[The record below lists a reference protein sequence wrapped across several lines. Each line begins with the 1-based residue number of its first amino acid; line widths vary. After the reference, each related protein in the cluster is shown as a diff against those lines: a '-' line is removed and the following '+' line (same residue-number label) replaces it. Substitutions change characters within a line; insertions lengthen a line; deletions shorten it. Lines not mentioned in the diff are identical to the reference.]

1 MTALSTP
8 ITLPPAPPSLS
19 FGDLILSLGSCF
31 SEHIPSYLQAG
42 GMEALINPFG
52 TQYNPLSIAR
62 TLSRILEGKPFE
74 SEELIQHGG
83 LYHSLLHHGAF
94 SRVTSGETL
103 EAINASLCSAH
114 TQLPRLRYLLLTWG
128 TSYVYH
134 LRETGEVVS
143 NCHKLPEKLFIRE
156 RVDVPSLLHI
166 WTPLLRKLLEL
177 QPGLQLI
184 LTVSPVRHLRDG
196 AHANTLSKA
205 TLHLFT
211 EELQRLFP
219 DHVHYFPAYEL
230 VLDELRDYRFYAED
244 MAHPSTLTQRLVAER
259 FAGLGMSLPCE
270 PSPRHSASPW
280 SFATAHYMPRPR
292 CIRRGW
298 SVSRHGSGT
307 SSVAIPWPSSPY
319 PSHTAS
325 PQATQRGRQDPLPPN
340 DLSPHTAR
348 SERLYGG

>member
-8 ITLPPAPPSLS
+8 ITLPPAPPSLF

-62 TLSRILEGKPFE
+62 TLSRILWGKPFE
-74 SEELIQHGG
+74 GEGLIQHGG

-103 EAINASLCSAH
+103 EAINASLCAAH

-128 TSYVYH
+128 TSYVYR

-143 NCHKLPEKLFIRE
+143 NCHKLPERLFTRE
-156 RVDVPSLLHI
+156 RVEVPTLLSV
-166 WTPLLRKLLEL
+166 WTPLLRELLEL
-177 QPGLQLI
+177 QPNLQLI

-230 VLDELRDYRFYAED
+230 VLDELRDYRYYAD
-244 MAHPSTLTQRLVAER
+244 DLVHPSTLTQRIVQERFSSWLLDEEAER
-259 FAGLGMSLPCE
+259 GL
-270 PSPRHSASPW
+270 
-280 SFATAHYMPRPR
+280 
-292 CIRRGW
+292 
-298 SVSRHGSGT
+298 
-307 SSVAIPWPSSPY
+307 
-319 PSHTAS
+319 
-325 PQATQRGRQDPLPPN
+325 PQAHRLRRELCHRPLHEEGKAHTQRLEALRERIQAFRTQYPLAQLY
-340 DLSPHTAR
+340 DLPSWID
-348 SERLYGG
+348 

>member
-1 MTALSTP
+1 
-8 ITLPPAPPSLS
+8 
-19 FGDLILSLGSCF
+19 
-31 SEHIPSYLQAG
+31 
-42 GMEALINPFG
+42 MEALINPFG

-74 SEELIQHGG
+74 GEELIQHGG

-103 EAINASLCSAH
+103 EAINASLCAAH

-128 TSYVYH
+128 TSYVYR

-143 NCHKLPEKLFIRE
+143 NCHKLPERLFSRE
-156 RVDVPSLLHI
+156 RVDVPTLLSV
-166 WTPLLRKLLEL
+166 WTPLLRELLEL

-259 FAGLGMSLPCE
+259 FAGWALDEPTLRAFAEAQRITSELRHRPLHASTE
-270 PSPRHSASPW
+270 AHTQRLERLAARVRDFLSRYPLAKLPSPE
-280 SFATAHYMPRPR
+280 
-292 CIRRGW
+292 
-298 SVSRHGSGT
+298 
-307 SSVAIPWPSSPY
+307 
-319 PSHTAS
+319 SHI
-325 PQATQRGRQDPLPPN
+325 
-340 DLSPHTAR
+340 
-348 SERLYGG
+348 

>member
-42 GMEALINPFG
+42 GMEALINPCG

-74 SEELIQHGG
+74 GEELIQHGG

-103 EAINASLCSAH
+103 EVINASLSTAH

-143 NCHKLPEKLFIRE
+143 NCHKLSEKLFTRE

-166 WTPLLRKLLEL
+166 WTPLLQELLEL
-177 QPGLQLI
+177 QPNLQLI

-219 DHVHYFPAYEL
+219 NNIHYFPAYEL

-244 MAHPSTLTQRLVAER
+244 MAHPSALTQRLVAER
-259 FAGLGMSLPCE
+259 FAGWALDE
-270 PSPRHSASPW
+270 PTQQAFAEALRITSELRHRPLHAS
-280 SFATAHYMPRPR
+280 TEVH
-292 CIRRGW
+292 
-298 SVSRHGSGT
+298 
-307 SSVAIPWPSSPY
+307 
-319 PSHTAS
+319 
-325 PQATQRGRQDPLPPN
+325 TQRLERLTARVRDFLSRYPLAKLPLPE
-340 DLSPHTAR
+340 PHI
-348 SERLYGG
+348 